1 MMNIFVFV
9 FVLILRARALEMKV
23 IEIRFKSD
31 LNPIQIAFHSNSQK
45 NSLRSLKI
53 WLMKTM
59 KNLCLAIFFFPFFS
73 RSDFSLELCEKK
85 RLCFY
90 TNHFLLLFLRLKSF
104 TLKKSRLRLNE

>member
-23 IEIRFKSD
+23 IEIRLKSD

-73 RSDFSLELCEKK
+73 RSDFSLELCEKNG
-85 RLCFY
+85 CAFTQFIFY
-90 TNHFLLLFLRLKSF
+90 CYFCG
-104 TLKKSRLRLNE
+104 

>member
-45 NSLRSLKI
+45 
-53 WLMKTM
+53 T
-59 KNLCLAIFFFPFFS
+59 A
-73 RSDFSLELCEKK
+73 CEV
-85 RLCFY
+85 
-90 TNHFLLLFLRLKSF
+90 
-104 TLKKSRLRLNE
+104 

>member
-1 MMNIFVFV
+1 MMNIFVLV

-73 RSDFSLELCEKK
+73 RSDFSLELC
-85 RLCFY
+85 
-90 TNHFLLLFLRLKSF
+90 
-104 TLKKSRLRLNE
+104 

>member
-59 KNLCLAIFFFPFFS
+59 KNFCLAIFFFPFFQEVI
-73 RSDFSLELCEKK
+73 FIWNYAKK
-85 RLCFY
+85 NGCAFTQFIFY
-90 TNHFLLLFLRLKSF
+90 CYFCG
-104 TLKKSRLRLNE
+104 